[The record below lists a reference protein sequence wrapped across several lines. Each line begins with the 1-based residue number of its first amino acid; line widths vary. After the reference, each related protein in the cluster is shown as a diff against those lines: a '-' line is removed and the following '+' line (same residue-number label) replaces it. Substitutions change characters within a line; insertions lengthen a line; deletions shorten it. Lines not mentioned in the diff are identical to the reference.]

1 MEGGKRRDEKL
12 HRRKEDFAGCDL
24 GWKMYECGC
33 LTFGLESWENKISHI
48 ERLLNCPWG
57 DSVVISCA
65 FIPFIF
71 HVATVNMV
79 ILLKQLSC
87 WLNKMRM
94 KTLQLIFRDSPSFLL
109 KEVILSGDA
118 GAHPSEQAG
127 VRLSSHRF
135 KKKPTNR
142 VMSLTSYCDANKNM
156 SHGYGGKLLW
166 IVNVSIHD
174 QNDNA

>member
-1 MEGGKRRDEKL
+1 MSVPVRYPSVRPS
-12 HRRKEDFAGCDL
+12 
-24 GWKMYECGC
+24 
-33 LTFGLESWENKISHI
+33 FGLESWENKISHI
-48 ERLLNCPWG
+48 EWLLNYPWG

-94 KTLQLIFRDSPSFLL
+94 KTLQLIFRDSPSFVL
-109 KEVILSGDA
+109 KEVILSGDS

-156 SHGYGGKLLW
+156 SRGYGGKLLW
-166 IVNVSIHD
+166 IVSVSIHD